1 MEMSAV
7 LLSIFFTTGV
17 SQNGFNVILKFT
29 DLKTKSCNV
38 PKRFDDCVK
47 ILLKDNNDTIKDN
60 KTLYCVCCQKKV
72 ILEKICSK
80 QRNCKTCKTK

>member
-17 SQNGFNVILKFT
+17 SQNGFNVILRFT
-29 DLKTKSCNV
+29 DLIMKSCNV

-47 ILLKDNNDTIKDN
+47 ILLKDNNDTIKLCFVYVVRR
-60 KTLYCVCCQKKV
+60 KLFKKKYV
-72 ILEKICSK
+72 RNNEIAKLVK
-80 QRNCKTCKTK
+80 QS